1 MSGALVEERVVARPV
16 GRAAEEGI
24 VLHRFQAW
32 CHAPATMG
40 DVLMIAL
47 AVVWLIGGLFAV
59 SAENS
64 AKRYADDLFK
74 RLRS

>member
-1 MSGALVEERVVARPV
+1 
-16 GRAAEEGI
+16 
-24 VLHRFQAW
+24 
-32 CHAPATMG
+32 MG